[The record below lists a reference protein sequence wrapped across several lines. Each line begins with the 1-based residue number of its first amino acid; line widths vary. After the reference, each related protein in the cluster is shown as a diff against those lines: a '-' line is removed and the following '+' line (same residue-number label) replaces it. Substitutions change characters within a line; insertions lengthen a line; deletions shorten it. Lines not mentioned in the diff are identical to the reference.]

1 MSVHRNKISTSEGIE
16 LETEIVLPEA
26 DTNRV
31 VILCHPHPL
40 YGGNMDNSV
49 IISSSAKFNH
59 SGIATVRFNFQ
70 GVGGSS
76 GTYADGKGEVLDTI
90 EVIKHV
96 VSLPQLSD
104 RNISIGLLGYSFG
117 ARVALVVASQ
127 YIGLKSV
134 VLISPPDIEKE
145 FDLSAVTM
153 SKLLVAG
160 EEDQFDAHK
169 SVELLE
175 SKLPKP
181 SEIKIYSDDHF
192 WLNEVEKMTGDV
204 NDFFIDSL

>member
-1 MSVHRNKISTSEGIE
+1 M
-16 LETEIVLPEA
+16 
-26 DTNRV
+26 
-31 VILCHPHPL
+31 
-40 YGGNMDNSV
+40 
-49 IISSSAKFNH
+49 
-59 SGIATVRFNFQ
+59 
-70 GVGGSS
+70 
-76 GTYADGKGEVLDTI
+76 LDTI
-90 EVIKHV
+90 ELIKHV
-96 VSLPQLSD
+96 VSLPQLSE

-153 SKLLVAG
+153 PKLLVAG

-192 WLNEVEKMTGDV
+192 WLNEVEKMTADV
-204 NDFFIDSL
+204 NQFFVDSL